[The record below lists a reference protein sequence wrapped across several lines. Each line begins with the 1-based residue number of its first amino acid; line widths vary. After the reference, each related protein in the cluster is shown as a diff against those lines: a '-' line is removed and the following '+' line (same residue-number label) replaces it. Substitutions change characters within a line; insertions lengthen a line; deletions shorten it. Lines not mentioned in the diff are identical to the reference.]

1 MTEQPIGL
9 LGATSLVGECLLQQ
23 LTQNH
28 SHIIAFSRYP
38 VIRKENHPQIT
49 WRQLNTINP
58 AKIHAEKNKIPFWL
72 CVAPIWIL
80 PGYFDLLLAYGIRRI
95 VVLSSTSRFTKDTS
109 PEPGERK
116 IALQLT
122 AGEEYVQAWAAAH
135 EIEWIVLRPTL
146 IYGYGRDK
154 NVTEITRFIRRF
166 GFFPVF
172 GLAKGLRQ
180 PIHASDVASACA
192 IALGTL
198 NLTKGCYNL
207 TGGETLSYREMVKR
221 IFAALNRTPRLL
233 TVPRWLFRIALWG
246 LKRLPRY
253 RHWTI
258 AMAERMNE
266 DLVFDN
272 SEIKR
277 KLNFSPRPFKLT
289 AEDLPSQNG

>member
-28 SHIIAFSRYP
+28 SQIIAFSRYP
-38 VIRKENHPQIT
+38 IQKESHPQIT
-49 WRQLNTINP
+49 WQQLDKINP
-58 AKIHAEKNKIPFWL
+58 VKIHAEKNKIPFWL

-95 VVLSSTSRFTKDTS
+95 VVLSSTSRFTKNTS
-109 PEPGERK
+109 LEPGERK
-116 IALQLT
+116 IALQLI
-122 AGEEYVQAWAAAH
+122 AGEEHVQAWAVAH
-135 EIEWIVLRPTL
+135 EIEWIILRPTL

-180 PIHASDVASACA
+180 PIHASDVASACST
-192 IALGTL
+192 ALSTL
-198 NLTKGCYNL
+198 DLTKGCYNL